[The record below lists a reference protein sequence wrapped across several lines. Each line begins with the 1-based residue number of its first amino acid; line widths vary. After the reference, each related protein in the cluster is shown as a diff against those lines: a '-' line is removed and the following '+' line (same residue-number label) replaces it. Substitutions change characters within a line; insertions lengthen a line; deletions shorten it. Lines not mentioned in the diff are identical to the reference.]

1 MILGDELEAAPSGP
15 AAPASSPSSD
25 GPSPLLIGSTVA
37 NVGILTL
44 VDRQKHPV
52 VWWWFG
58 FFGLCYNG
66 ATLATKLVRR
76 RP

>member
-1 MILGDELEAAPSGP
+1 MILGLAAATP
-15 AAPASSPSSD
+15 APAPSSPSS
-25 GPSPLLIGSTVA
+25 PAEPPVSPLLIGATAA

-44 VDRQKHPV
+44 VDRQKHPI

-66 ATLATKLVRR
+66 ATLATKLVRKR
-76 RP
+76 